1 MNLGSSKKISI
12 AASTALFTAIVFSAP
27 ASAKGQMPSVPSYIA
42 EKSKLNVGVRCDQ
55 PPYGFQDSK
64 GDYAGVE
71 TDMARQLAQWIYGD
85 SEKVQFSC
93 VTAENRI
100 PQLAGKRVDLLI
112 ATLGVT
118 PERARVIDFSVPY
131 RWGASGVLTRADS
144 SVMKISE
151 LANKTVA
158 VPKGSVQ
165 AKWFEDNMPD
175 VKTLRLNTAADSLQ
189 ALKQNRADAYAHDA
203 ATLVVIAANDK
214 GLRVVDD
221 PYQLSDAAIGLRKN
235 EPEWKAYLDA
245 AVERMRNE
253 KLFGNWV
260 TKWVP
265 EQIRPYYV
273 DVFQSPRPDR
283 K

>member
-1 MNLGSSKKISI
+1 MNPGFNRKIGIVISATI
-12 AASTALFTAIVFSAP
+12 CTIITSNTPAL
-27 ASAKGQMPSVPSYIA
+27 AKDQLPTVPSYIA

-85 SEKVQFSC
+85 SEKIQFSC

-144 SVMKISE
+144 PVMKISE
-151 LANKTVA
+151 LTGKTVA

-165 AKWFEDNMPD
+165 AKWFEDNMPQ

-235 EPEWKAYLDA
+235 EPEWKSYLDA
-245 AVERMRNE
+245 AVERMRSE
-253 KLFGNWV
+253 KLFSEWV
-260 TKWVP
+260 NKWVP
-265 EQIRPYYV
+265 EQIQPYYV

>member
-1 MNLGSSKKISI
+1 MKPGFNKNVRTACCVSI
-12 AASTALFTAIVFSAP
+12 VWAAMFGAMGGAHAEMP
-27 ASAKGQMPSVPSYIA
+27 AVPSYIA
-42 EKSKLNVGVRCDQ
+42 DKPKLNVGVRCDQ

-64 GDYAGVE
+64 GDFAGVE
-71 TDMARQLAQWIYGD
+71 TDMARQLAEWIYGD
-85 SEKVQFSC
+85 RQKVQFSC

-118 PERARVIDFSVPY
+118 PERSRVIDFSIPY

-144 SVMKISE
+144 DVKKIAE
-151 LANKTVA
+151 LAGKTVA

-189 ALKQNRADAYAHDA
+189 ALKQKRADAYAHDA

-221 PYQLSDAAIGLRKN
+221 PYQLSDAAMGLRKN

-245 AVERMRNE
+245 AVERMRTE
-253 KLFGNWV
+253 KLFAGWV
-260 TKWVP
+260 NTWVP
-265 EQIRPYYV
+265 EEIRPYYV

>member
-12 AASTALFTAIVFSAP
+12 AASTALFTTIVFSAP

-165 AKWFEDNMPD
+165 AKWFEDSMPD

>member
-1 MNLGSSKKISI
+1 MNPGVNTKINI
-12 AASTALFTAIVFSAP
+12 AASAALFTIILFSTP
-27 ASAKGQMPSVPSYIA
+27 AWAKDQLPSVPSYIA

-55 PPYGFQDSK
+55 PPYGFQDAK

-100 PQLAGKRVDLLI
+100 PQLVGKRVDLLI

-118 PERARVIDFSVPY
+118 PERARVIDFSAPY

-144 SVMKISE
+144 PVMKISE

-253 KLFGNWV
+253 KLFGDWV

>member
-131 RWGASGVLTRADS
+131 RWGASGVITRADS

-253 KLFGNWV
+253 KLFSNWV
-260 TKWVP
+260 TTWVP